1 MPQYRHVDKSRN
13 TILPCMFQQHMLSVM
28 LRETRLLPCVSS
40 GSSDRRLPADSGSLV
55 TGGDW
60 SAATD
65 PGGQC
70 WRPRSCLL
78 IPVQVSQT
86 VFLTLFCLY
95 CCCFYKS
102 IRGEWYG
109 DIYCE
114 TNYFVYTEIRLPFV
128 ALCVLDHGRQYRK
141 SVSRSTSRSY
151 WSFFYF
157 FCINV
162 IK

>member
-1 MPQYRHVDKSRN
+1 MTPCMKDNSQQYRHVDKSRD
-13 TILPCMFQQHMLSVM
+13 TILSCMFQQHMLSVM
-28 LRETRLLPCVSS
+28 LRETHFLPCVSS

-55 TGGDW
+55 TGGEW

-95 CCCFYKS
+95 CCFFIKALGVS
-102 IRGEWYG
+102 
-109 DIYCE
+109 DMAIYIVKQTISFIQRYDCLL
-114 TNYFVYTEIRLPFV
+114 Y
-128 ALCVLDHGRQYRK
+128 LCVY
-141 SVSRSTSRSY
+141 
-151 WSFFYF
+151 
-157 FCINV
+157 
-162 IK
+162 